1 MMIELLQVKLFKI
14 AAFIQLY
21 SFAVT
26 DNRNSQWT
34 SCLLYRFPF
43 PTDLCA
49 GMGVG
54 NPSKYL

>member
-1 MMIELLQVKLFKI
+1 MMIELLKVKIFKI
-14 AAFIQLY
+14 PAFIQLY

-26 DNRNSQWT
+26 ENRDGQWT
-34 SCLLYRFPF
+34 SCLLYWFPF
-43 PTDLCA
+43 VTDLCA